1 MLFTKILILQ
11 ATVCLNDCAFN
22 DDGKRSGERGRE
34 REKKRKL
41 RKADDA

>member
-22 DDGKRSGERGRE
+22 DDGKREKEKKRE
-34 REKKRKL
+34 REET
-41 RKADDA
+41 